1 MIYAIAVFAVI
12 LVAFALIPGGLRWL
26 ALLIPHIVVKIGAWS
41 LAYVAVKWFSA
52 EDGRSLRWPLRWMMT
67 KDADLFGDSYWQ
79 IECREKGIDPRS
91 DAARI
96 AWLRRNGGHTVN
108 YGLLGVD
115 VSQLW
120 LDQYRSPVNG
130 LISGGPLWVSD
141 DAFCLRL
148 QVFGIEFDAGW
159 NLLGHQNGRAKYWI
173 QLRRAKPLNP

>member
-1 MIYAIAVFAVI
+1 MIYLIATLAVV

-26 ALLIPHIVVKIGAWS
+26 ALLVPHIVIKSSAWS
-41 LAYVAVKWFSA
+41 LAYVAVRWFSS
-52 EDGRSLRWPLRWMMT
+52 EDGRSLKSPLRWMMT

-115 VSQLW
+115 VTQDW
-120 LDQYRSPVNG
+120 VDKYRDPTTHW
-130 LISGGPLWVSD
+130 ISGGPLWTND
-141 DAFCLRL
+141 NAFELWL
-148 QVFGIEFDAGW
+148 PIFGIDFMAGW
-159 NLLGHQNGRAKYWI
+159 NLIGHQHGRAKYWAQI
-173 QLRRAKPLNP
+173 RRSKPLNP